1 MKKTRRKSDKKRWLI
16 LASIIALA
24 AIIVFAYLN
33 QTTTGIKQSS
43 NYFSIIDP
51 AAVGR
56 SSTGTNETVL
66 MSVLGFN
73 FTPIGGDAHNVVLF
87 LKGMTPAIDYTFELI
102 KNGTSTFSGEMQI
115 PYAIPVRKYQDGY
128 HVDIRIRCDEADG
141 NMIIV
146 IPEDDFFVTGGPPL

>member
-1 MKKTRRKSDKKRWLI
+1 MKRTRRKSDKKRWLI
-16 LASIIALA
+16 LPSIIALV
-24 AIIVFAYLN
+24 AIIVFAIN

-51 AAVGR
+51 AGLGR
-56 SSTGTNETVL
+56 GTTGTNETVL